1 MAGTLA
7 SCWRLAAGS
16 IRFLRQLQ
24 LLCMTPATQPKWQML
39 AALHDLRQR
48 GSLAEQGGSW
58 LTAVC
63 TLKHMNSWSTVCC
76 WACHLPHS
84 VLWAALASSCSLHRC
99 RRLHASDCRLQHHA
113 CGLQVGASDN
123 LDSQATA
130 LTQKYI
136 KMADPCTFRLIA
148 KNVVN
153 ILPVNKKQ
161 LKEDTYKELDEL
173 IR

>member
-1 MAGTLA
+1 MAT
-7 SCWRLAAGS
+7 
-16 IRFLRQLQ
+16 F
-24 LLCMTPATQPKWQML
+24 
-39 AALHDLRQR
+39 
-48 GSLAEQGGSW
+48 
-58 LTAVC
+58 
-63 TLKHMNSWSTVCC
+63 
-76 WACHLPHS
+76 
-84 VLWAALASSCSLHRC
+84 CSLHCC
-99 RRLHASDCRLQHHA
+99 RRLHVSDCGLQHHA

-136 KMADPCTFRLIA
+136 KVADPCTFRLIA

-153 ILPVNKKQ
+153 ILPVNRKQ

>member
-1 MAGTLA
+1 MKAFTPSDSGVKPGRAAQQLAHRSVHTCSCQMLIQCLLLGSATCSSLSCELPWPASAPCAGAGTFMRLTVA
-7 SCWRLAAGS
+7 SAY
-16 IRFLRQLQ
+16 
-24 LLCMTPATQPKWQML
+24 
-39 AALHDLRQR
+39 
-48 GSLAEQGGSW
+48 
-58 LTAVC
+58 
-63 TLKHMNSWSTVCC
+63 
-76 WACHLPHS
+76 
-84 VLWAALASSCSLHRC
+84 
-99 RRLHASDCRLQHHA
+99 A

-136 KMADPCTFRLIA
+136 KVADPCTFRLIA

-173 IR
+173 IRWAVLPSRQKGANNFGLSPWPLKIKPPSYLSLLQLL